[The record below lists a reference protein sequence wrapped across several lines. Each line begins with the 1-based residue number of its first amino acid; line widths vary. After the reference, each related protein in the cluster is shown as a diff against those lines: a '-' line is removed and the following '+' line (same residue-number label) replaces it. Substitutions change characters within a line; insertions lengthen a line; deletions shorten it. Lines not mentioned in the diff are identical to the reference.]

1 MHVDDILITSS
12 HLCDVSELKPFLSKE
27 FDIKGLESCQ
37 EDSWDGDSHG
47 QELQTT
53 MALTTWLC

>member
-12 HLCDVSELKPFLSKE
+12 HLCDASELKPFLSKE

-37 EDSWDGDSHG
+37 EDSWDGDSYGH
-47 QELQTT
+47 EIQTVV
-53 MALTTWLC
+53 ALRTKLC